1 MPLTDAYPQFIY
13 RFIEQTLQPGPAV
26 SLKCSARG
34 NPTPQVSWL
43 LDGFPLPQ
51 SDRLVASLINRIFSP
66 TLHFLL

>member
-1 MPLTDAYPQFIY
+1 MILTDAYPQFIY

-26 SLKCSARG
+26 SLKCSSRG

-51 SDRLVASLINRIFSP
+51 SDRLAGRL
-66 TLHFLL
+66 